1 MGFLNLAIT
10 QQVLKL
16 SNSAASSMEKFPVE
30 ASGQHMHNGCCI
42 VAI

>member
-1 MGFLNLAIT
+1 MDSLNLAIT

-16 SNSAASSMEKFPVE
+16 SNSAASSMKKFPVE
-30 ASGQHMHNGCCI
+30 ASGQHMHIGCCI